1 MNRAARWIFRVILI
15 VIFTS
20 TLTAC
25 GTSKPSLGLA
35 PSKQLVQKAIALQ
48 VSQTQKQLTQ
58 QLQSSASNFE
68 VTRVAMKQLEP
79 LFLGGLPAYHILGN
93 YSLKLQLPEQQA
105 TQQNNSFDVYLQRQ
119 KQGKTWR
126 LVVPEGNDKNS
137 KSTWRSYLI
146 PFD

>member
-1 MNRAARWIFRVILI
+1 MNRVIRLIFSVILI
-15 VIFTS
+15 AIFTL

-35 PSKQLVQKAIALQ
+35 PSKQLVRKAIALQ
-48 VSQTQKQLTQ
+48 VSQTQQQLTK

-68 VTRVAMKQLEP
+68 ITGVAMKQLEP
-79 LFLGGLPAYHILGN
+79 LFLGDLPTYHILGTYN
-93 YSLKLQLPEQQA
+93 LKIQLPEQQT
-105 TQQNNSFDVYLQRQ
+105 TQEKNSFDIYLQRQ

-126 LVVPEGNDKNS
+126 LAIPEDNNKSS
-137 KSTWRSYLI
+137 KATWRTYLI